1 MAQDYKVRIEGMGG
15 SVVFEASSPLTES
28 RNAMYTGFDIVHLPT
43 NIHAYKNTTS
53 RKWAITGKLVSRTT
67 AEADANARNLDLIR
81 RWLLPD
87 FGGTGATGATPPICK
102 LYAYGN
108 KNINGRQVVIVSYDW
123 TFTDEVDYIHAAAQP
138 MPVIGQLTVNME
150 EVYSAEQITAR
161 EWNLKIGDPGE
172 FIGGE
177 SGESSSLSDLTT
189 PGGLMQKLGHAA
201 GKLGGIQT
209 VANALQNNIKPTLA
223 GAIAGQLTRQLGSKI
238 INSPQVQALAS
249 KMPTFARNIFVA
261 GANGVQQDLGRIA
274 SQRVSA
280 ATQPRP
286 PQDPFSSS
294 PQTPPTIIGEWLS
307 LIHI

>member
-1 MAQDYKVRIEGMGG
+1 MAQDYKVRIEGQGG
-15 SVVFEASSPLTES
+15 SVVFEASSPLAES
-28 RNAMYTGFDIVHLPT
+28 RNAMYTGFDIVHLPS

-53 RKWAITGKLVSRTT
+53 RKWSVSGKLVSRTT
-67 AEADANARNLDLIR
+67 GEADANVRNLDLIR

-87 FGGTGATGATPPICK
+87 FGNSGATPPICK

-108 KNINGRQVVIVSYDW
+108 KNINGRKVVIVSYDW
-123 TFTDEVDYIHAAAQP
+123 TFNDEVDYIHAADQP

-150 EVYSAEQITAR
+150 EVYSAAEITSRAWAL
-161 EWNLKIGDPGE
+161 ELSPSGE
-172 FIGGE
+172 FVGGE

-189 PGGLMQKLGHAA
+189 PGGLMQKLGRAS

-209 VANALQNNIKPTLA
+209 VANALQNNDKPTLA

-238 INSPQVQALAS
+238 INSPQVQAIAS

-286 PQDPFSSS
+286 PQDPFSAA
-294 PQTPPTIIGEWLS
+294 PLTPPTIIGE
-307 LIHI
+307 